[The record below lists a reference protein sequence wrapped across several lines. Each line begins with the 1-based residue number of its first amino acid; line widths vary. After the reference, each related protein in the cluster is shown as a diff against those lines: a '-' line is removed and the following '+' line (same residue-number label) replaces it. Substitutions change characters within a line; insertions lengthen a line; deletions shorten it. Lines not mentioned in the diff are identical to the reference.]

1 MKYKSIKNKPALS
14 SDEIEQLKKMVQ
26 TGFSKCIESSNNEE
40 ILSLDDDKKPLTF
53 KEIIFLIKERESVE
67 VDRIGGCLFAINFD
81 LMDRES
87 VLTESDFDSLDIE
100 IETVM
105 SMLKSIRERQFTNN
119 DLIAYKKFI
128 NTYCS
133 ESIFVEESI

>member
-1 MKYKSIKNKPALS
+1 
-14 SDEIEQLKKMVQ
+14 MVQ